1 MISLSL
7 SLLRTVV
14 GLDHMAW
21 HVVSTITLCCYK
33 DNNTAMAASVST
45 IGAIK
50 GTLINSLV
58 GAPSRHCYDNSGEFE
73 WFWSCGFISSQFISF
88 LWKQLK
94 EGSSRIPN
102 ISKVSTGSFKIVAID
117 EDKQTDKDRCKG
129 LAYDISNDQQD
140 ITRRKGIL

>member
-50 GTLINSLV
+50 GTLINNNVAMCLGLEMAGVYLAERLNTVLRMNWKS
-58 GAPSRHCYDNSGEFE
+58 F
-73 WFWSCGFISSQFISF
+73 SS
-88 LWKQLK
+88 
-94 EGSSRIPN
+94 
-102 ISKVSTGSFKIVAID
+102 
-117 EDKQTDKDRCKG
+117 
-129 LAYDISNDQQD
+129 
-140 ITRRKGIL
+140 